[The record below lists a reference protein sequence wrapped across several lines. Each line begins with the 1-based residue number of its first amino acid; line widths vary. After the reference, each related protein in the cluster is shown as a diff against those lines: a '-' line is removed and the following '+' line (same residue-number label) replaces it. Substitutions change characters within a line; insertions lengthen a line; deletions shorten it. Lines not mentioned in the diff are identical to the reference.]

1 MARLQSYKKDLEN
14 QTTLSSQ
21 TSNNIDTPYSI
32 LEPLPPIFGS
42 KVCTLTK
49 CVFIAKSLPNV
60 SAVVMVECT
69 EDDLIL
75 EAAKEALS
83 QQYEDEIKSFY
94 QEARKRALELQQD
107 YNQTW
112 WNGTLL
118 DQLMIHHLLS
128 LNEIYTSIIK
138 KNWIWIHLGF
148 KVVK

>member
-1 MARLQSYKKDLEN
+1 MFWYV
-14 QTTLSSQ
+14 
-21 TSNNIDTPYSI
+21 I
-32 LEPLPPIFGS
+32 
-42 KVCTLTK
+42 
-49 CVFIAKSLPNV
+49 
-60 SAVVMVECT
+60 VECT

-128 LNEIYTSIIK
+128 LNEIYISI
-138 KNWIWIHLGF
+138 
-148 KVVK
+148 

>member
-1 MARLQSYKKDLEN
+1 MFWYV
-14 QTTLSSQ
+14 
-21 TSNNIDTPYSI
+21 I
-32 LEPLPPIFGS
+32 
-42 KVCTLTK
+42 
-49 CVFIAKSLPNV
+49 
-60 SAVVMVECT
+60 VECT

-112 WNGTLL
+112 WNGTRL

-138 KNWIWIHLGF
+138 KIESEYIWVL
-148 KVVK
+148 K

>member
-21 TSNNIDTPYSI
+21 TSNNIDTQYSI

-112 WNGTLL
+112 WNGNL
-118 DQLMIHHLLS
+118 
-128 LNEIYTSIIK
+128 
-138 KNWIWIHLGF
+138 
-148 KVVK
+148 